1 MPLAVALMP
10 GLARIAVDVADAI
23 PSPADIAA
31 ALPEGARDRVHLTH
45 VKLKADG
52 ALTTHTAWLRAPY
65 HDAPHA
71 GGPVHDPAA
80 LAERIRGAVA
90 AGWATATHAIGD
102 AAVAAVLDA
111 CAAAPAPPRP
121 HRLEHAMLLDEVLV
135 ARLAASGMAAVV
147 QPEFLA
153 WAGGT
158 YRARLGEER
167 AARLLPFAAL
177 LRAGI
182 PMPFSSDRPVV
193 RGAPLDGVRAA
204 LQHDPALS
212 IAEAFHAW
220 TAAGAAVLGDDDAG
234 RLEVGRRSDLV
245 ILSRDP
251 TVVPTAAWARRDDG
265 IAVVAT
271 IARGRL
277 VAGRLEG
284 LT

>member
-1 MPLAVALMP
+1 
-10 GLARIAVDVADAI
+10 
-23 PSPADIAA
+23 
-31 ALPEGARDRVHLTH
+31 
-45 VKLKADG
+45 
-52 ALTTHTAWLRAPY
+52 
-65 HDAPHA
+65 
-71 GGPVHDPAA
+71 
-80 LAERIRGAVA
+80 
-90 AGWATATHAIGD
+90 
-102 AAVAAVLDA
+102 
-111 CAAAPAPPRP
+111 
-121 HRLEHAMLLDEVLV
+121 MLLDEDLL
-135 ARLAASGMAAVV
+135 ARLAASGIAAVV

-153 WAGGT
+153 WAGAT

-167 AARLLPFAAL
+167 AARLLPFAAF

-204 LQHDPALS
+204 LQHDPGFS

-251 TVVPTAAWARRDDG
+251 MVVPRAAWARRDDG
-265 IAVVAT
+265 ITVVAT

-284 LT
+284 LA